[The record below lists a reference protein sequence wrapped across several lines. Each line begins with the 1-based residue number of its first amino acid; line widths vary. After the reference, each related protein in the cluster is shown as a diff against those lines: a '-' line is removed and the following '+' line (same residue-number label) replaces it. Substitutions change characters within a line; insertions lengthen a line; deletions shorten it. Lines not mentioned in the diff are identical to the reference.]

1 MRTGRTNP
9 VVSQFAHLLETTM
22 AQRIIPNIWCNGTAE
37 ETGEF
42 YARAFSAARLSA
54 VSEVESRYP
63 TEGLLDFQKP
73 LAGEPLTVSVQI
85 EGTRLILVNAGPEF
99 SPNPSVSFMLNF
111 DPLMFGE
118 DESLARERLTELWRE
133 LGVEGTELMPLGEYP
148 FSSLYGWVQDR
159 YGVSWQL
166 MLTNPEGEPR
176 PFVIPALMFDGVSQD
191 RAAEAADFY
200 VSVFATTPGGSE
212 VGNRSPYGEP
222 TGNAGAEALAF
233 GEFRI
238 GEQWFMAA
246 DNGSGN
252 DFGFT
257 SGVSLQV
264 DCDDQAEID
273 RVWEALSAVPEAEQC
288 GWLVDQFGVSWQVVP
303 TNMGE
308 LMEREGAFEH
318 LLAMKKI
325 VIVDI

>member
-1 MRTGRTNP
+1 M
-9 VVSQFAHLLETTM
+9 S
-22 AQRIIPNIWCNGTAE
+22 QRIIPNIWCTGTAE

-42 YARAFSAARLSA
+42 YARAFSSA
-54 VSEVESRYP
+54 GFSASSEVESRYP

-73 LAGEPLTVSVQI
+73 LAGKPLTVAVQI
-85 EGTRLILVNAGPEF
+85 ENTQLILVNAGPEF
-99 SPNPSVSFMLNF
+99 SPNPSISFMLNF
-111 DPLMFGE
+111 DPLMFDG
-118 DESLARERLTELWRE
+118 DESLARERLTGLARE
-133 LGVEGTELMPLGEYP
+133 LGVGGTDLMPLGEYP
-148 FSSLYGWVQDR
+148 FSALYVWVQDR

-166 MLTNPEGEPR
+166 MLTNPEGDPR
-176 PFVIPALMFDGVSQD
+176 PFVIPALMFDGPSQD
-191 RAAEAADFY
+191 RAAEAADYY
-200 VSVFATTPGGSE
+200 VSVFASTPGGTE
-212 VGNRSPYGEP
+212 IGNRSPYGQP
-222 TGNAGAEALAF
+222 TGKASAEALAF

-246 DNGSGN
+246 DNGSGQ
-252 DFGFT
+252 DHGFT

-264 DCDDQAEID
+264 NCDDQAEID
-273 RVWEALSAVPEAEQC
+273 RLWEALSAVPQAEQC